1 MDLVDKWETEGKL
14 TDVNRNNINRYFE
27 LFEEHISPKS
37 NALTA
42 IVELKRLFQGTL
54 SLEDFHTKALRLV
67 KEAKYP
73 EGDIRNRVLRD
84 TIISGIASD
93 KIRAKVI
100 KEGEDIMLARVM
112 EIARLEVSTQ
122 RHLDRMQ
129 ETAKVNYVRY
139 GRGSKAKG
147 KSKPKPSGGNG
158 SSSGSQPKTSN
169 TSKTSKPAMKGGK
182 PKLPN
187 NICWR
192 CGKPRHQTT
201 EVLQGPRS
209 GIQRMQ
215 HKRTLREGM
224 HEEVCTP
231 GRHS

>member
-14 TDVNRNNINRYFE
+14 TDANQNNINRYFE

-37 NALTA
+37 NALIA

-67 KEAKYP
+67 KEATYP
-73 EGDIRNRVLRD
+73 EGDIRNRVLQD
-84 TIISGIASD
+84 TIISGLTSD
-93 KIRAKVI
+93 KIRTKVI

-129 ETAKVNYVRY
+129 ETAKINYVKY
-139 GRGSKAKG
+139 GRSSKAKG
-147 KSKPKPSGGNG
+147 RSKPKPSG
-158 SSSGSQPKTSN
+158 SSSGSQPKTGN

-192 CGKPRHQTT
+192 CGKPPTSET
-201 EVLQGPRS
+201 KVLQGPRS
-209 GIQRMQ
+209 SMQRMQ
-215 HKRTLREGM
+215 HQRTL
-224 HEEVCTP
+224 
-231 GRHS
+231 

>member
-1 MDLVDKWETEGKL
+1 MAHLAGIDKGPVLDWTDDNGIMERYRIWKKRVEILFRGPLSTAGDGVKCNYLIYWAGKMGMDLVDKWETEGKL

-37 NALTA
+37 NALIA

-100 KEGEDIMLARVM
+100 KEGEDVMLARVM

-122 RHLDRMQ
+122 
-129 ETAKVNYVRY
+129 
-139 GRGSKAKG
+139 
-147 KSKPKPSGGNG
+147 
-158 SSSGSQPKTSN
+158 
-169 TSKTSKPAMKGGK
+169 
-182 PKLPN
+182 
-187 NICWR
+187 
-192 CGKPRHQTT
+192 
-201 EVLQGPRS
+201 
-209 GIQRMQ
+209 
-215 HKRTLREGM
+215 
-224 HEEVCTP
+224 
-231 GRHS
+231 